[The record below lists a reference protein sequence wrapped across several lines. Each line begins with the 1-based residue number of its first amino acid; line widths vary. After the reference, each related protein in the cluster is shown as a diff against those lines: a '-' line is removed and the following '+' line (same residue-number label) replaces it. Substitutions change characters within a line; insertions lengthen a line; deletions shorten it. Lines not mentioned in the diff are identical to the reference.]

1 MCALKTA
8 LAEVKIY
15 GPSGDPDASPKV
27 SRYTKVPWSTVH
39 ADDQYVGEKEADPD
53 EVLGTRT
60 SRQWHLHDE
69 IAAIRTFF
77 LITLADKHLEPFG
90 NS

>member
-15 GPSGDPDASPKV
+15 GPSGDPDAPSKV
-27 SRYTKVPWSTVH
+27 SYYAKVPWATDH
-39 ADDQYVGEKEADPD
+39 ADNQHVGEKEPEADPD

-60 SRQWHLHDE
+60 SGQWHLNDE

-77 LITLADKHLEPFG
+77 LNTLAG
-90 NS
+90 NI